1 MTGPSL
7 LLVQPCHMAF
17 ELALFVSFDVLIYLT
32 LLAAHFPN
40 FSFFFLNIS
49 GLDPKSIVINL
60 ATIFLIVLP
69 FLAYFDRENGIKYC
83 QYVAGSMV
91 LAFLV
96 PPVGWMRPHPYTD
109 KPGNTPIGYKAQ

>member
-1 MTGPSL
+1 MT
-7 LLVQPCHMAF
+7 
-17 ELALFVSFDVLIYLT
+17 
-32 LLAAHFPN
+32 
-40 FSFFFLNIS
+40 FSFIWSASQSPSAILPLTFPSDSLYPLIINP

-60 ATIFLIVLP
+60 ATIFLFVLP

-109 KPGNTPIGYKAQ
+109 KPSNTPMGYKTQ